1 MADAFHLQI
10 VSPAKLVINGYVPMA
25 EIPGLEGDFGVLP
38 GHAPLFSMLRPG
50 VITVHQND
58 GSKRRFFAASGYA
71 DVTPTQCTVLSDHI
85 SDLADMSL
93 HEAEDALREARQALS
108 EANDGDT
115 KQAAEKLVSAT
126 EAMVAALQTH

>member
-10 VSPAKLVINGYVPMA
+10 VSPAKLVVDGYVPMA

-58 GSKRRFFAASGYA
+58 GSKRRFFAATGYA
-71 DVTPTQCTVLSDHI
+71 DVSPTQCTVLSDHI
-85 SDLADMSL
+85 NDLADMSL
-93 HEAEDALREARQALS
+93 HEAEEALREARYASEQAKD
-108 EANDGDT
+108 EQT
-115 KQAAEKLVSAT
+115 KVEAEKLIAMA
-126 EAMVAALQTH
+126 EALVVALAA

>member
-10 VSPAKLVINGYVPMA
+10 VSPAKVVVDGYVPMA

-58 GSKRRFFAASGYA
+58 GVKRRFFAASGYA
-71 DVTPTQCTVLSDHI
+71 DVTSEQCTVLSDHI
-85 SDLADMSL
+85 NDLSEMSLAD
-93 HEAEDALREARQALS
+93 AEEALRAARHAA
-108 EANDGDT
+108 ETAKDDHT
-115 KQAAEKLVSAT
+115 KIEAEKLVITA
-126 EAMVAALQTH
+126 EALVAALAA